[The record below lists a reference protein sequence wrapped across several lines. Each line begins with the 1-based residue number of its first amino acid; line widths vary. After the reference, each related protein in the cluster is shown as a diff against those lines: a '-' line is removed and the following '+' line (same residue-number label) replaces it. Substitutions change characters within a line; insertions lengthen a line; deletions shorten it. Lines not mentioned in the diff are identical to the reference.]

1 MKKLIPFLALS
12 LLVLL
17 TGACEKENNEENDN
31 GGTIPESVIPGSV
44 WYTHLEEDD
53 VEKGHQDIV
62 WKLEFSSTDNGAT
75 ITGTAN
81 ETLFNKGD
89 GTYTV
94 ENEKSVKLNLCCM
107 QPAAQRELDFKT
119 FSAMADG
126 RWRLDYVI
134 RYEYGTNQDHVLIFV
149 KDRIPTP
156 EEVMSL

>member
-1 MKKLIPFLALS
+1 MALS

-17 TGACEKENNEENDN
+17 TGACDKENNEENDN
-31 GGTIPESVIPGSV
+31 GETIPVLLIPGSV

-62 WKLEFSSTDNGAT
+62 WKLEFSSTDNTAT

-81 ETLFNKGD
+81 ETLFNMGV
-89 GTYTV
+89 GTYIV
-94 ENEKSVKLNLCCM
+94 ENEKSVKLSLTCM

-126 RWRLDYVI
+126 RWRLDYFI
-134 RYEYGTNQDHVLIFV
+134 LYDNGANLDQVLIFV